1 MDALGVAVA
10 MVHQL
15 AGAHR
20 NVTLTE
26 VEVHWCRS
34 GELTLLGTEM
44 VIQAQILNARG
55 EWTWA

>member
-1 MDALGVAVA
+1 MAVA